1 MPDLVKRVYEYEQR
15 ERLSTDALGAQAMVM
30 SGNNFMKMQD
40 CKILDD
46 SVLETVVAGEKKEVA
61 ILFDPIQL
69 TINMRKYWTPGG
81 IIWKI
86 RYFFVWLAMRS
97 MFMMDL
103 GILRF
108 NVYFLNATGEYTI
121 DPSKDWTPWELQRKL
136 EAFLQLQ
143 GKLLKANIKEKM
155 ISGASE
161 QQNLMNA
168 MKWFIILIAVI
179 VIGFLI
185 VMNGGA

>member
-1 MPDLVKRVYEYEQR
+1 MNSDEQSLIEEDLLFEEDEDNEDEIYLTVEKRYKQRYESEYDKWQNEKTLRQELVKEKLSKKSMPDLVKRVYEYEQR

-81 IIWKI
+81 
-86 RYFFVWLAMRS
+86 
-97 MFMMDL
+97 D
-103 GILRF
+103 
-108 NVYFLNATGEYTI
+108 
-121 DPSKDWTPWELQRKL
+121 RK
-136 EAFLQLQ
+136 
-143 GKLLKANIKEKM
+143 
-155 ISGASE
+155 S
-161 QQNLMNA
+161 
-168 MKWFIILIAVI
+168 V
-179 VIGFLI
+179 V
-185 VMNGGA
+185 